1 MFIIAALT
9 PGISVFKGIK
19 DLANKESNRIEEM
32 KKILI
37 QIGIKCKSK
46 KDEMKIY
53 GIKKNQK

>member
-1 MFIIAALT
+1 MAALI

-37 QIGIKCKSK
+37 QSGINQKRWNESLR
-46 KDEMKIY
+46 
-53 GIKKNQK
+53 IKKNKK